1 MADIQKFIYA
11 AGSWELSQSI
21 DFENIS
27 GPIPHT
33 LMNDLM
39 FRIVFEVN
47 PDALRSLLC
56 ALLHLKPEDIVSMEI
71 TNPIRL
77 GEHIDEKDYVFDI
90 YLRLNNAEKIHLEL
104 QVLSQNFW
112 PERSLCY
119 LCRSFDS
126 LNPGENY
133 DQVKPA
139 IQIDILDFD
148 LYPGCEEFYACY
160 HLANDKNHR
169 IYSSKIALYVLDLNK
184 GEFATEEDKAYHIDY
199 WAQLFH
205 ARTWEEV
212 RNLIEECNCL
222 KSTAETMYRVNAD
235 GYARTELLAREDAIR
250 RQRTIQQKH
259 ERELQERDNRLA
271 EQEAELNAKDEQLAA
286 KDKLISQYEAF
297 MKAHGITME

>member
-1 MADIQKFIYA
+1 MLMTDIQNLISA
-11 AGSWELSQSI
+11 VGSQNLSQPI

-27 GPIPHT
+27 GLIPHT

-77 GEHIDEKDYVFDI
+77 GEHINEKDYVFDI
-90 YLRLNNAEKIHLEL
+90 YLLLNNAEKIHLEL

-119 LCRSFDS
+119 LCRSFDA

-148 LYPGCEEFYACY
+148 LYPGAG
-160 HLANDKNHR
+160 
-169 IYSSKIALYVLDLNK
+169 SV
-184 GEFATEEDKAYHIDY
+184 
-199 WAQLFH
+199 
-205 ARTWEEV
+205 
-212 RNLIEECNCL
+212 
-222 KSTAETMYRVNAD
+222 
-235 GYARTELLAREDAIR
+235 
-250 RQRTIQQKH
+250 
-259 ERELQERDNRLA
+259 
-271 EQEAELNAKDEQLAA
+271 
-286 KDKLISQYEAF
+286 
-297 MKAHGITME
+297 